1 MAIRDEAFLGMIDT
15 FIAEQGASEETV
27 EDLDKDIV
35 HKAGQCVPLVGCQ
48 LHVVSV
54 HAVG

>member
-15 FIAEQGASEETV
+15 CIAEQGASEETV

-35 HKAGQCVPLVGCQ
+35 HKAGQCFLLLGATSMSLVCMQ
-48 LHVVSV
+48 
-54 HAVG
+54 